1 MKLPKFIYNEGLGM
15 QEEQRISFIKE
26 INHLNME
33 CHTSM
38 MKAFH
43 RLFDENI
50 VGQQAVLL
58 RLLHLHRCLNTG
70 EISKL
75 MDVSPSAVSQILSK
89 LEKGQYIKRTIN
101 PDNRRETIIELDF
114 NGNKFIEKSEKIE
127 KLMIERVYYKLDEAD
142 LIDMHRILNKL
153 KQIIVSEFFTDE

>member
-1 MKLPKFIYNEGLGM
+1 M
-15 QEEQRISFIKE
+15 QEKQRISFIKE

-33 CHTSM
+33 CHTNM

-58 RLLHLHRCLNTG
+58 RHLHHHRCLNTG

-75 MDVSPSAVSQILSK
+75 MDVSPSAVSQILAK
-89 LEKGQYIKRTIN
+89 LEKGQYIKRNIN
-101 PDNRRETIIELDF
+101 PDNRRETMIELDSV
-114 NGNKFIEKSEKIE
+114 GHQFIKKSEKIE

-142 LIDMHRILNKL
+142 LADMHRILSKL
-153 KQIIVSEFFTDE
+153 NLIIISEFFTDE

>member
-1 MKLPKFIYNEGLGM
+1 MLLKLKCNEGIGM

-33 CHTSM
+33 CHTNM
-38 MKAFH
+38 MKTFH
-43 RLFDENI
+43 RLFDENV
-50 VGQQAVLL
+50 VGQQSILL
-58 RLLHLHRCLNTG
+58 RHLHHHRCLNTG

-89 LEKGQYIKRTIN
+89 LEKGQYIKRNIN
-101 PDNRRETIIELDF
+101 PDNRRETIIELDL
-114 NGNKFIEKSEKIE
+114 NGHQFIEKSAKIE
-127 KLMIERVYYKLDEAD
+127 QFMIERIYYKLDEAD
-142 LIDMHRILNKL
+142 LVDLHRILSKL